1 MKKLPKISKISKE
14 VILNSGQALLVVL
27 LSMSVV
33 LAVLLSS
40 VSKSVTDITIT
51 DYEENSLRA
60 FSAAEAGI
68 EQALLDAVPGSVV
81 TDRLDVTDP
90 ADPHYDAKV
99 AAPDAGDVIEFPDKL
114 KSGQVATFW
123 FVSHDN
129 NGNLTCAGK
138 KTCIAATHLE
148 FCWTGNPALEIAIY
162 YDNTGA
168 SYGSPNNYSNLKVK
182 RFNFDP
188 KGSYVG
194 RNFIEPS
201 SGCSFGSHYSY
212 TTRDHLKGMKS
223 KMDPCVNS
231 GPPSCLIAAKV
242 RVLDNPTVGQS
253 VAIKARSGASTN
265 LPSQGIQISSTG
277 TSGDSTRNV
286 TVLQGYPDPPDVFEG
301 VLYSG
306 KDISQ

>member
-1 MKKLPKISKISKE
+1 MLL
-14 VILNSGQALLVVL
+14 ILKAI
-27 LSMSVV
+27 
-33 LAVLLSS
+33 LLSS

-99 AAPDAGDVIEFPDKL
+99 AAPDAGDVVEFPDKL

-129 NGNLTCAGK
+129 NGELTCAGHK
-138 KTCIAATHLE
+138 ACTATTHLE

-162 YDNTGA
+162 YDNSDSDFDGLA
-168 SYGSPNNYSNLKVK
+168 DSYDSPNNFSNLKVQ

-188 KGSYVG
+188 KGSFSE
-194 RNFIEPS
+194 RNFIKPS
-201 SGCSFGSHYSY
+201 SGCSFGGHYSY
-212 TTRDHLKGMKS
+212 TTRDNLKALKT
-223 KMDPCVNS
+223 KLDPCVNS

-253 VAIKARSGASTN
+253 VAMKARSGASTN

-286 TVLQGYPDPPDVFEG
+286 TVLQGYPAPPDVFEG